1 MEELTKR
8 KKRAATRTGTDKSAA
23 QELCAG
29 RVMRGSL
36 VTMRRTCGKKSC
48 RCARGALHES
58 LYVSQS
64 SGGKTRLAYV
74 PEECAAA
81 VREWTRRYQRVRA
94 LMERMSEQAW
104 RALARRDV

>member
-1 MEELTKR
+1 MRTKGKQAVRR
-8 KKRAATRTGTDKSAA
+8 KPRAAAGEAA
-23 QELCAG
+23 VRELCEG
-29 RVMRGSL
+29 GVMRGSL
-36 VTMRRTCGKKSC
+36 VTMRRTCGKESC
-48 RCARGALHES
+48 RCTRGELHAS

-64 SGGKTRLAYV
+64 AGGKTRMAYV
-74 PEECAAA
+74 PASCAPA